1 MACHRIQSLNLAEMS
16 AMFYKPML
24 SSHVKGCNL
33 YNVLLLFLHFIQLL
47 NTSWKKKSNNK
58 VLSSPFGMWQ
68 NHQLM
73 FSSTSVSR
81 PVKLP
86 RRFFFGGLPW
96 KKTKNKKKQ
105 TQPHTGCP
113 KWNFLR
119 WAWVLHI
126 TQILSFTWRTGK
138 RKHEHIRICNS
149 RVYCADTKLTI
160 ALHCHLRAPISLG
173 FFWIVLC
180 PCSIK
185 LLKQM
190 H

>member
-126 TQILSFTWRTGK
+126 TQILSFTWRTVMHSSKERPGDQSVPLAG
-138 RKHEHIRICNS
+138 H
-149 RVYCADTKLTI
+149 LWI
-160 ALHCHLRAPISLG
+160 AACVPANCHGVSSG
-173 FFWIVLC
+173 N
-180 PCSIK
+180 
-185 LLKQM
+185 
-190 H
+190 